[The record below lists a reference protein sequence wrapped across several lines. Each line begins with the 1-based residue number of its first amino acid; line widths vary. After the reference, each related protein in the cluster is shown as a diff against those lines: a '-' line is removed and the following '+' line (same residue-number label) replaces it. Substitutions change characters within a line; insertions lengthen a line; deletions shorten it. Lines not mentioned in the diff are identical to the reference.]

1 VDWFVLLTPLLVLA
15 VIAIL
20 GFAGC
25 DLVFTVDPRTP
36 TELKLVVKVPVQL
49 TVNQN
54 QFQFTQ
60 PGSTVLESVTAL
72 ERVDDGSGIV
82 VLSHTLKDQAT
93 GTWEVTCRMDVQDNV
108 RQATASTVGGFT
120 LDPEA
125 SGDAIFE
132 NAGRPSNNDFR
143 VIFIGFAD
151 TG

>member
-1 VDWFVLLTPLLVLA
+1 VDWFVLLTPLMVLA
-15 VIAIL
+15 VISIL
-20 GFAGC
+20 GFTGC

-72 ERVDDGSGIV
+72 DRVDDGSGIV
-82 VLSHTLKDQAT
+82 VLTHTLKDPAT

-108 RQATASTVGGFT
+108 RQATASTAGGFT

-125 SGDAIFE
+125 SGDVIFE
-132 NAGRPSNNDFR
+132 TAGRPSNNDFR
-143 VIFIGFAD
+143 VIFIGFAA